1 MARRGQKSARSES
14 RCPDQHLWRGQAR
27 LGLGWALFTGR
38 AGDNAPHRHH
48 AVQIALAHRGS
59 LRVWTADRGWLSAA
73 GVMIGAD
80 VQHRLAESN
89 LPVTLLYLE
98 GESEHGRA
106 IQGLLRSGV
115 SMLPRGAATR
125 LLKTIDS
132 AQQQDPAAA
141 AIPPLLRADRLSQ
154 KCKPIADPVISA
166 SLAALTR
173 PLPARLTLA
182 ALARNSQL
190 SPSRY
195 AHRFAAH
202 TGMALRPYLRW
213 LRLLT
218 AVEAIVQGTNLTDA
232 AHSAGFSD
240 SAHFS
245 RTFRRHFGIA
255 PRVLLELVLSKP
267 ARPDTAAD

>member
-1 MARRGQKSARSES
+1 MARSRQKDARSES
-14 RCPDQHLWRGQAR
+14 RRPHPHLWRGQAR

-38 AGDNAPHRHH
+38 AGDNTPHRHH

-80 VQHRLAESN
+80 VQHRLAESD

-115 SMLPRGAATR
+115 SMLPRGAASR

-132 AQQQDPAAA
+132 TQDPAAV
-141 AIPPLLRADRLSQ
+141 AIPPLLKADRLAQ
-154 KCKPIADPVISA
+154 KRKPVTDPVISA

-182 ALARNSQL
+182 ALAKDSQL

-218 AVEAIVQGTNLTDA
+218 AVEAIVQGANLTDA

-255 PRVLLELVLSKP
+255 PRVLLELVLSGP
-267 ARPDTAAD
+267 TRLDTAPG